1 MFTLYIGG
9 ILLGVGSLICY
20 GSYKLGGRQYRELNE
35 RYKTSLVY
43 QQQEITKLKRRLS
56 KYEEP

>member
-1 MFTLYIGG
+1 MLTIYIGG
-9 ILLGVGSLICY
+9 ILLGFGSLICY
-20 GSYKLGGRQYRELNE
+20 GSYKLGGRQYRELNK
-35 RYKTSLVY
+35 RYKTALVY